1 MNQYNPY
8 PAFNPYLSQASINA
22 LFPAQTAQNGMT
34 GNVLRVSG
42 INGVNALNIA
52 PNSSVLALDDTAP
65 ILWYIQTDSAGYKTP
80 TAYDIMPHVEQAV
93 KTENDFEIRLKSWRN
108 MSMNN
113 NPVLNQM
120 QAAQS
125 VLNPQMIAQIKGI
138 AKDINSPQMQLVR
151 QITTGRG
158 ITPRQAVEMLCRQQG
173 IDPNSFMAQINSAF
187 NGQ

>member
-93 KTENDFEIRLKSWRN
+93 KTENDFEIRLKKLEEYVN
-108 MSMNN
+108 E
-113 NPVLNQM
+113 Q
-120 QAAQS
+120 QS
-125 VLNPQMIAQIKGI
+125 GIKSNASGTKR
-138 AKDINSPQMQLVR
+138 AKSTDDS
-151 QITTGRG
+151 T
-158 ITPRQAVEMLCRQQG
+158 
-173 IDPNSFMAQINSAF
+173 D
-187 NGQ
+187 